1 MAKLD
6 LKIFPYAHKKIP
18 KRDDDKGSFLPDDGI
33 PKGLS
38 YLQGLLQLFKVNRE
52 LGSSIY
58 PLTLISSVSGKIKKV
73 AFHYSKISN
82 EVNNTPIPSKM
93 IGNLMKEM
101 SGVDFYII
109 VNRLRGSDYP
119 EDSVRKYLLGKIEEG
134 YQSGKKKN
142 TLHFVPIESDEEF
155 SIWAND
161 TYKSAYSHSSL
172 KDYLIEPHLLMDRT
186 NSSDSNI
193 FFEHIEKR
201 KKKFLPCFTLDSV
214 GLSFSG
220 GNILVGDDFIL
231 MGQNIKSFNDR
242 NGMDEERLKEII
254 ALLVKYIVDK
264 KINLLDVISNAIP
277 FGGEKK
283 ALLEEI
289 EKEVKNLNRNK
300 IPFSEDWMK
309 LLENNLFFEKGIRD
323 LLEQK
328 FTIKELF
335 QQLLGGG
342 IKKGER
348 REIYFVGEKIKD
360 KNTHFLLNEEHHSAI
375 RKKMQGIDLKQPLY
389 HLDLFISLAG
399 GSHLIVGEPVI
410 GLSDEVLGY
419 LDQETLGMIFHQ
431 VYRMKHYINQVVKQL
446 ELRFTISRIPLPL
459 TYYNYLDGDN
469 NLKFVWFWAS
479 YNNCLVEI
487 DNEDKTVW
495 IPSFIDNNYST
506 TREVKFPKKWEK
518 AWNNYYQSPKEN
530 TNCKTP
536 IPHQENKI
544 KTTPKYA
551 YADWADLKPYQEQV
565 RKVWSNLGFEVKFI
579 QGDFNWYSQYL
590 GSLKCFTNCV
600 KRIKR

>member
-6 LKIFPYAHKKIP
+6 LKIFPYAHEKIP
-18 KRDDDKGSFLPDDGI
+18 KRDDDKGSFLPDDEI

-38 YLQGLLQLFKVNRE
+38 YLQGLLQLFKMNRE

-73 AFHYSKISN
+73 AFHYSKINN

-134 YQSGKKKN
+134 CKPKKKKN
-142 TLHFVPIESDEEF
+142 TLHFVEIESDEEF

-186 NSSDSNI
+186 NKTDSNI
-193 FFEHIEKR
+193 FFEYIMQENKAFI
-201 KKKFLPCFTLDSV
+201 KGFTLGSV
-214 GLSFSG
+214 GLSFAG
-220 GNILVGDDFIL
+220 GNMLVGDDFIL
-231 MGQNIKSFNDR
+231 MGRNIESFNSR
-242 NGMDEERLKEII
+242 RGVKEKKLKGII
-254 ALLVKYIVDK
+254 ALLIEYIAK
-264 KINLLDVISNAIP
+264 EKINLLNVTSNAIP
-277 FGGEKK
+277 FLEKNK
-283 ALLEEI
+283 NFQEKLELKI
-289 EKEVKNLNRNK
+289 KDLNEKEA
-300 IPFSEDWMK
+300 PFSESWK
-309 LLENNLFFEKGIRD
+309 ELLKDSSSFKEAIKAI
-323 LLEQK
+323 LEQK
-328 FTIKELF
+328 FAVKKLLT
-335 QQLLGGG
+335 QLLGGG
-342 IKKGER
+342 LKKGEDR
-348 REIYFVGEKIKD
+348 KIYFVGEKIKD
-360 KNTHFLLNEEHHSAI
+360 HNTHFLLNEEHHSAI
-375 RKKMQGIDLKQPLY
+375 RKDLQGVDRKQPFY

-399 GSHLIVGEPVI
+399 GSHLIIGEPVI

-419 LDQETLGMIFHQ
+419 LDKETLGMISHQ

-446 ELRFTISRIPLPL
+446 ESRFTISRIPLPL
-459 TYYNYLDGDN
+459 AYYNYLDGDN
-469 NLKFVWFWAS
+469 NLKFAWFWAS

-487 DNEDKTVW
+487 DDENKTVW
-495 IPSFIDNNYST
+495 IPSFMDNDYCT
-506 TREVKFPKKWEK
+506 TREVKFPEKWEK

-530 TNCKTP
+530 TNWKTP
-536 IPHQENKI
+536 IPHQENKT
-544 KTTPKYA
+544 KTTPK

-590 GSLKCFTNCV
+590 GSLKCFTNC
-600 KRIKR
+600 IKRAKR